1 MGSGRK
7 IKKGGE
13 EGKEKGT
20 EFVLIRE
27 SELEKGRS
35 KKNGKYGR
43 EMMGKPGNGKERKK
57 GKKNTQKESSWKIRQ
72 RKRETPL
79 KMGKLT

>member
-1 MGSGRK
+1 VRKNKKRKKFGVGEGRK

-27 SELEKGRS
+27 SEWDKGEEIV
-35 KKNGKYGR
+35 KHER
-43 EMMGKPGNGKERKK
+43 EMMGTPGNGKERK
-57 GKKNTQKESSWKIRQ
+57 GDRKIR
-72 RKRETPL
+72 RKSIG
-79 KMGKLT
+79 GK